1 MSKQQSVIIMMK
13 RVASIEV
20 TVGRRTGYGLS
31 IIRGYVRRLS
41 IDVSREI
48 SITSSNHF
56 LHETLLAPYQFVCER
71 KTASNIRDGFHLSK
85 KERQTIVIENA
96 FVQAFY
102 RSFIARSLLIVS

>member
-1 MSKQQSVIIMMK
+1 MIMMK

-71 KTASNIRDGFHLSK
+71 KTASNIRDGFHLSE
-85 KERQTIVIENA
+85 KERHAADHRHRDA

-102 RSFIARSLLIVS
+102 RSFVARSLLIVS